1 MSDRDDLEYQIRRLE
16 DKVDDLKDEVRRLNR
31 LLIENAEHTKRL
43 ERTESGSF
51 NSWIMISLFYIIV
64 IVSIM
69 ILPMAIRSVPT
80 TPPPQNITI
89 QMPPPAAPVVE
100 EQKPS
105 AESKTVE
112 ETPVVEEQPSQQSR
126 TSTGF
131 LLGLFEDLPSAVQH
145 AMMCGIVIFL
155 FKLVM
160 D

>member
-1 MSDRDDLEYQIRRLE
+1 MLCCPRKI
-16 DKVDDLKDEVRRLNR
+16 RRLNR
-31 LLIENAEHTKRL
+31 IISENSDRIRQL
-43 ERTESGSF
+43 ERTDSGSS

-105 AESKTVE
+105 AESKPIE
-112 ETPVVEEQPSQQSR
+112 KAPVVEEQPSQQSR